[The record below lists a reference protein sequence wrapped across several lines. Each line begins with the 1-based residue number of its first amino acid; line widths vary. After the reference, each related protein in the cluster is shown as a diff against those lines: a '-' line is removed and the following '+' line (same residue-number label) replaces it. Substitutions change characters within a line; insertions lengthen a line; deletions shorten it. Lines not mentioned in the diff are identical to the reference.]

1 MVQEVRITN
10 QTMYMHPAI
19 EQARYQ
25 IMEQL
30 FSWQAIVTS
39 QNRIQS
45 TRYQVGVL
53 TAFSVD
59 NVSGSEDCFCLPLQ
73 CLLKPAVKGTS
84 CIFPLIQVLAYTKS
98 IKAAYTFF
106 PVIVISATFI

>member
-1 MVQEVRITN
+1 MKIAIPYIENNNNNCFTLFSQQQINQVVQEVRITN

-45 TRYQVGVL
+45 TRYQVWVL
-53 TAFSVD
+53 PGCSVP
-59 NVSGSEDCFCLPLQ
+59 F
-73 CLLKPAVKGTS
+73 
-84 CIFPLIQVLAYTKS
+84 
-98 IKAAYTFF
+98 
-106 PVIVISATFI
+106 

>member
-1 MVQEVRITN
+1 MSLQQINQVVQEVRITN

-45 TRYQVGVL
+45 TRYQVCGWMACGPCQDV
-53 TAFSVD
+53 VR
-59 NVSGSEDCFCLPLQ
+59 CC
-73 CLLKPAVKGTS
+73 
-84 CIFPLIQVLAYTKS
+84 
-98 IKAAYTFF
+98 
-106 PVIVISATFI
+106 

>member
-1 MVQEVRITN
+1 MGYAELVIIVLYIINKVLWEEMPVTLCFEGKTVLLHGKYNHPLTLMSLQQISQVVQEVRITN

-30 FSWQAIVTS
+30 FGWQAIVTS

-45 TRYQVGVL
+45 TRYQVCGL
-53 TAFSVD
+53 ASV
-59 NVSGSEDCFCLPLQ
+59 
-73 CLLKPAVKGTS
+73 AVVW
-84 CIFPLIQVLAYTKS
+84 I
-98 IKAAYTFF
+98 
-106 PVIVISATFI
+106 

>member
-1 MVQEVRITN
+1 MNEKYLQGHALYWQINQVVQEVRITN

-45 TRYQVGVL
+45 TRYQVGWW
-53 TAFSVD
+53 TALV
-59 NVSGSEDCFCLPLQ
+59 VEWCFR
-73 CLLKPAVKGTS
+73 
-84 CIFPLIQVLAYTKS
+84 
-98 IKAAYTFF
+98 
-106 PVIVISATFI
+106 

>member
-1 MVQEVRITN
+1 MYLALCEQINQVVQEVRITN

-30 FSWQAIVTS
+30 FGWQAIVTS

-45 TRYQVGVL
+45 TRYQVGGRGDCIVYS
-53 TAFSVD
+53 TVG
-59 NVSGSEDCFCLPLQ
+59 NEDSFH
-73 CLLKPAVKGTS
+73 
-84 CIFPLIQVLAYTKS
+84 
-98 IKAAYTFF
+98 
-106 PVIVISATFI
+106 